1 MSETLIPNI
10 IEFMAA
16 VDPFDKLTPKT
27 LRDVAGMITIRYFGK
42 GEVIDLQE
50 SDQLYLL
57 RTGAVEQRNLDG
69 TLRARLAAEDFFG
82 FSRLTQ
88 TETNTASDPY
98 TITVIEDAL
107 IYCLPINALLLKLKD
122 QPDALAHFGSHAQ
135 SRLQSG
141 LNVVWSQH
149 EKGLF
154 FKPIID
160 VLNSQIVL
168 VESTQTIQAVAKAMR
183 VNANS
188 SCAFI
193 MQNNQFVGLITDK
206 DMTKRVVAE
215 GISTTEMITAVMTE
229 NPYSVKRGD
238 LVITAAALMM
248 QHGIKNIPV
257 VDNGI
262 PIGLIT
268 PSDLVQ
274 NHRIQ
279 AIFLIDK
286 INKIE
291 RLEQLAKLTIERQA
305 IFEALVEAKVAI
317 GVIGQVMAMIM
328 DAYNRR
334 LVVMAEAYLGA
345 APCDYCW
352 IVAGSHARNEVHM
365 LSDQDHGLILADNA
379 TDADKVYF
387 HHLAMYVSKG
397 MALCGYELCSG
408 RFMAVTHKWC
418 QPLAVWKA
426 YYQKWAINPEYDLL
440 LEMSVFLDSRYI
452 TGNPQ
457 LVNDLQACM
466 CQQLVHNARVIS
478 ALARNALLQ
487 KPPLS
492 IFRNWVLVKEGENA
506 NTLDIK
512 SAALSIIVNLV
523 RVQYLQLTAQLFT
536 TDGAV
541 VYKANTEERLQLLL
555 EHKVINDATF
565 KDLLGAFQ
573 FISQIRYSHQLQA
586 LQQGK
591 IPNNHINPNAFN
603 SFERTHLRETFKLIT
618 SYQEIMKMKFC

>member
-88 TETNTASDPY
+88 AETNTASDPY

-215 GISTTEMITAVMTE
+215 GIPTTEMITAVMTE

-334 LVVMAEAYLGA
+334 LVVMAEVYLGA
-345 APCDYCW
+345 APCEYCW

-379 TDADKVYF
+379 TEADKVYF

-418 QPLAVWKA
+418 QPLAVWKT

-523 RVQYLQLTAQLFT
+523 RVQYLQLIAQLFT

-555 EHKVINDATF
+555 EHKVINEATF

-603 SFERTHLRETFKLIT
+603 SFERTHLRETFKLVT

>member
-88 TETNTASDPY
+88 AETNTASDPY

-107 IYCLPINALLLKLKD
+107 IYCLSINALLLKLKD

-215 GISTTEMITAVMTE
+215 GIPTTEMITAVMTE

-334 LVVMAEAYLGA
+334 LVVMAEVYLGA
-345 APCDYCW
+345 APCEYCW

-379 TDADKVYF
+379 TEADKVYF

-418 QPLAVWKA
+418 QPLAVWKT

-523 RVQYLQLTAQLFT
+523 RVQYLQLIAQLFT

-555 EHKVINDATF
+555 EHKVINEATF

-603 SFERTHLRETFKLIT
+603 SFERTHLRETFKLVT

>member
-10 IEFMAA
+10 IEFMAT

-88 TETNTASDPY
+88 AETNTASDPY

-215 GISTTEMITAVMTE
+215 GISTTEMITA
-229 NPYSVKRGD
+229 
-238 LVITAAALMM
+238 
-248 QHGIKNIPV
+248 
-257 VDNGI
+257 
-262 PIGLIT
+262 
-268 PSDLVQ
+268 
-274 NHRIQ
+274 
-279 AIFLIDK
+279 
-286 INKIE
+286 
-291 RLEQLAKLTIERQA
+291 
-305 IFEALVEAKVAI
+305 
-317 GVIGQVMAMIM
+317 
-328 DAYNRR
+328 
-334 LVVMAEAYLGA
+334 
-345 APCDYCW
+345 
-352 IVAGSHARNEVHM
+352 SH
-365 LSDQDHGLILADNA
+365 DG
-379 TDADKVYF
+379 
-387 HHLAMYVSKG
+387 
-397 MALCGYELCSG
+397 
-408 RFMAVTHKWC
+408 
-418 QPLAVWKA
+418 
-426 YYQKWAINPEYDLL
+426 
-440 LEMSVFLDSRYI
+440 
-452 TGNPQ
+452 
-457 LVNDLQACM
+457 
-466 CQQLVHNARVIS
+466 
-478 ALARNALLQ
+478 
-487 KPPLS
+487 
-492 IFRNWVLVKEGENA
+492 
-506 NTLDIK
+506 K
-512 SAALSIIVNLV
+512 SL
-523 RVQYLQLTAQLFT
+523 
-536 TDGAV
+536 
-541 VYKANTEERLQLLL
+541 
-555 EHKVINDATF
+555 
-565 KDLLGAFQ
+565 
-573 FISQIRYSHQLQA
+573 
-586 LQQGK
+586 
-591 IPNNHINPNAFN
+591 
-603 SFERTHLRETFKLIT
+603 
-618 SYQEIMKMKFC
+618 